1 MQMKFEMSDIQN
13 HFIIIII
20 FLPFVHSCDL
30 QCADNRGTTPL
41 HWAAAANQ
49 LGLVQ
54 LLLR

>member
-1 MQMKFEMSDIQN
+1 MQMKFEMIDIQN

-20 FLPFVHSCDL
+20 ILPFIHSCDL